1 MPELPEV
8 ETVRLFLD
16 KNILGKTITHIEVL
30 NPKSFIAL
38 PEHVEVVK
46 DQTIISTSRLGKQL
60 SLHLQNG
67 LILLFHLK
75 MTGQIIYSPLSLKG
89 VSEGRGILGHP
100 TKDAFGILPSKST
113 RVIFTFSDSTKIFF
127 NDQRKFG
134 WIKILTKAE
143 LAEFQKNVGID
154 VLSSDFTD
162 DYFYHQLQK
171 TSRVVKLVLLDQSK
185 FAGIGNIYD
194 NDALFLSL
202 IHPQTPSNKITPK
215 QAKILRQNLI
225 DLMKESLFHGGSTA
239 KDNKYIHP
247 DGSVGQHQYFFR
259 VYQREKEPCLVCQT
273 PIKRIKIGG
282 RGTFFC
288 PVCQKPSVKIYRQDR
303 SETDRSDGLGRPYP
317 IHHAL
322 VAGSSTG
329 PGLQHPSYHPGGRG
343 VG

>member
-16 KNILGKTITHIEVL
+16 KNILGKTITYLEIL
-30 NPKSFIAL
+30 NPKSFIAR
-38 PEHVEVVK
+38 PEPVEGVIG
-46 DQTIISTSRLGKQL
+46 QTIVSTSRLGKQL
-60 SLHLQNG
+60 SIHLSNN

-75 MTGQIIYSPLSLKG
+75 MTGQIIVGNS
-89 VSEGRGILGHP
+89 VFGHP
-100 TKDAFGILPSKST
+100 TPKEDKTNLPNKST
-113 RVIFTFSDSTKIFF
+113 RLIFTFSDKSKLYF

-134 WIKILTKAE
+134 WVKVLNKNE
-143 LAEFQKNVGID
+143 LAEFQKNVGVD

-171 TSRVVKLVLLDQSK
+171 TSRAIKLVLLDQSK

-194 NDALFLSL
+194 NDALFLSR

-288 PVCQKPSVKIYRQDR
+288 PVCQKPSVKI
-303 SETDRSDGLGRPYP
+303 LG
-317 IHHAL
+317 
-322 VAGSSTG
+322 
-329 PGLQHPSYHPGGRG
+329 
-343 VG
+343 